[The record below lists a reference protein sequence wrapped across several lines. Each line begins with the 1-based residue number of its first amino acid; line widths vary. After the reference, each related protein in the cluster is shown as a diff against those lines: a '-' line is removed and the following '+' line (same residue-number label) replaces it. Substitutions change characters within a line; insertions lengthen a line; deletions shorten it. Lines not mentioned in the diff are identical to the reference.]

1 MYYYELICEVLGPL
15 IFSKKNFFSLFL
27 SIDWNPQDSSEIAFI
42 KQSGHFGKVSN
53 FLQNVS
59 TSSKVGGTNTE
70 KIVEKTAKDV
80 DENEMNADE
89 LTAALF
95 DDADE
100 DENSFSIRQIKKET
114 GFLDDDDDTN
124 LTAPGKEFCENLNC
138 L

>member
-1 MYYYELICEVLGPL
+1 M
-15 IFSKKNFFSLFL
+15 IFPVIY
-27 SIDWNPQDSSEIAFI
+27 SIDWNPQNSGELAFI
-42 KQSGHFGKVSN
+42 KQSGNFGKVNN
-53 FLQNVS
+53 FLQEDVS
-59 TSSKVGGTNTE
+59 TSKV
-70 KIVEKTAKDV
+70 VEKTAV
-80 DENEMNADE
+80 DENDMNADE
-89 LTAALF
+89 LHAALF